1 MRKINLLLLLVILT
15 SCIQSG
21 LNQVRI
27 VDSNGNPAK
36 INKIVPA
43 FNEQQMIKQKE
54 AFNNSITEV
63 NKFRQNFNE
72 INEIQNVNTVNND
85 TMDNNTNIIK
95 PSNRKKYPEDIFA
108 DRITN
113 YKYLDNNKNIQVID
127 KGNNVNNKVITID
140 ESKNNL
146 NKVVEVKSNNKNKV
160 VNTTQANNKISNNKT
175 NNNKTTNTKSSN
187 NKNNTAKKTVNKN
200 NIDAKGFYIQIGIFN
215 EKTNA
220 ENSYKKYSSIHKGGI
235 DEYISNS
242 KVKYKVLLGP
252 YSNKNTAEKDL
263 EKVIKTGHYD
273 VYITEKK

>member
-36 INKIVPA
+36 INKIVPS
-43 FNEQQMIKQKE
+43 FNEQQMMKQKE

-85 TMDNNTNIIK
+85 TMDNDTNIIK

-175 NNNKTTNTKSSN
+175 NNNKATNTKSSN
-187 NKNNTAKKTVNKN
+187 NKNNTTKKTVNKN